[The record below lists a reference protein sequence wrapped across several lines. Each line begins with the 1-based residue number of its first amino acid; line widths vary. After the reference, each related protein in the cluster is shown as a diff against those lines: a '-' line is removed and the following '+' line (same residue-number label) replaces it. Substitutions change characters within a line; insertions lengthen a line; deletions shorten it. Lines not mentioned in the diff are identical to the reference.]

1 MWKAKLSK
9 FYKKMPEDVFLTWSE
24 AGKGILR
31 QKKRRSWR
39 KRLVCWLHP
48 KFKLLCE
55 NSKAKRPAAD
65 WEEMFVMQITNK
77 GLVSRTHI
85 KKSRINKKM
94 KTTVEKQKK
103 TFHWRR
109 NQINLWKGWATSPQL
124 GKCKLKQDRIS
135 PPLGWQTSNSEK
147 WAQTWKN
154 RYFLTAGLMCPPGAC
169 GHGRGTDQ
177 HPCTARLQLRV

>member
-1 MWKAKLSK
+1 
-9 FYKKMPEDVFLTWSE
+9 MPEDVFLTRSE
-24 AGKGILR
+24 VGKGILR
-31 QKKRRSWR
+31 QKKHRSWR
-39 KRLVCWLHP
+39 KRLPCWLHP
-48 KFKLLCE
+48 KFILRCE

-65 WEEMFVMQITNK
+65 WEKMFVMQITDK

-85 KKSRINKKM
+85 KKSWINKKR

-109 NQINLWKGWATSPQL
+109 NQINLWKGWATSQQL

-169 GHGRGTDQ
+169 GHGRGTD
-177 HPCTARLQLRV
+177 HPLCTTQLQLRV